1 MKAMHWHKVNKEV
14 QDEAIR
20 WHARLCATDT
30 SDAEYEAFSKWIAA
44 DPQHA
49 AAFGFVEEM
58 DEKLDSLRAV
68 DPGGLDGL
76 LQKNVTAPT
85 PSVANDNLVRRRI
98 AIAAS
103 VVMFLSLSIFTLTGS
118 RLFSGVE
125 HIALSAPA
133 DQFRVSRL
141 SDGSVITLA
150 PGASFEADL
159 RKRQRSVSKLS
170 GVAYFDVAPDKQR
183 PFSIALG
190 DHIVTVVGTE
200 FEIGAFDA
208 HQNIAVAEGIVSV
221 RNTSAPP
228 MTATHLS
235 IGEQMSLSGQSP
247 EGAISKV
254 TPADVGAWRG
264 GQFEFDGA
272 TAQTIIDR
280 LNRFYGRSVFVIDP
294 ENPPSFQLS
303 GILSLADPAGT
314 AERLSELTG
323 AEIMQID
330 SGEYSLSAN

>member
-1 MKAMHWHKVNKEV
+1 MKAMHWHKINKEV
-14 QDEAIR
+14 QDEAVK
-20 WHARLCATDT
+20 WHARLCATDA
-30 SDAEYEAFSKWIAA
+30 SDAEYKAFSEWIAA

-49 AAFGFVEEM
+49 AAYGFVEDM
-58 DEKLDSLRAV
+58 DEKLDLLSAV
-68 DPGGLDGL
+68 DPGGLDDL
-76 LQKNVTAPT
+76 LQQDVKAPT
-85 PSVANDNLVRRRI
+85 PSVANDNLVTRRV

-103 VVMFLSLSIFTLTGS
+103 IAVLLSFSIFALTGS
-118 RLFSGVE
+118 RLFSGAD
-125 HIALSAPA
+125 HIALSAPV

-150 PGASFEADL
+150 PGASFEATL
-159 RKRQRSVSKLS
+159 RKRQRSVSRLS

-183 PFSIALG
+183 PFSITLG

-200 FEIGAFDA
+200 FEIGAFDT
-208 HQNIAVAEGIVSV
+208 HQTIAVAEGIVSV
-221 RNTSAPP
+221 RNANAPP
-228 MTATHLS
+228 VTATHLS
-235 IGEQMSLSGQSP
+235 IGEQMSLSDQLP
-247 EGAISKV
+247 EGAVSKV
-254 TPADVGAWRG
+254 APADVGAWRG

-272 TAQTIIDR
+272 TAQAIIGR

-294 ENPPSFQLS
+294 ENPPFFKFS
-303 GILSLADPAGT
+303 GVLSLADPAGT